1 MSERFNCAFCENVGT
16 KRDDEYVYFCAS
28 HRAALRWKTMAPQAV
43 SEPRER
49 VPADYVLELIGRSSM
64 LAG

>member
-1 MSERFNCAFCENVGT
+1 MTERYNCAFCENVGT
-16 KRDDEYVYFCAS
+16 KRDGEHVYFCAS
-28 HRAALRWKTMAPQAV
+28 HRAALRWKTMLPQAA

-49 VPADYVLELIGRSSM
+49 LPADYLLAIGRATL